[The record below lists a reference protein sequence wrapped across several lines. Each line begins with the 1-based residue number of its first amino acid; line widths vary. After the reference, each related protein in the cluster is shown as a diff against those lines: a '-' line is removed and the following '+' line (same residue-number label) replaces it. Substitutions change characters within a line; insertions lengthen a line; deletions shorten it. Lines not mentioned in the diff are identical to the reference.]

1 MTSKTILVK
10 AKAVTIPL
18 LFLSFCSFSQTC
30 EVDKESLKGTYTGDC
45 KKNKAHGK
53 GKAIGIDTYEG
64 DFKNGL
70 PDGQGIYTWS
80 NKNVFEGKYVK
91 GLREGKGIITFKR
104 QGAQDSIVEG
114 YWKKDAYIGPNEKPW
129 IVYSKTGSVR
139 NVEVEFTP
147 DKLYRVKVIITNTTG
162 GVTGLGGQMPQYKV
176 DNLVLLKGSYQRQNS
191 LETHYKSTETTYQD
205 VLFPFRVKLQMQ
217 KEEVELEMFAEGSYI
232 INISINN

>member
-1 MTSKTILVK
+1 MTKIIFVK
-10 AKAVTIPL
+10 AKAASLAL
-18 LFLSFCSFSQTC
+18 LLSSFCAYSQTC
-30 EVDKESLKGTYTGDC
+30 EVDRESLKGTYTGDC

-70 PDGQGIYTWS
+70 PDGQGKYTWS
-80 NKNVFEGKYVK
+80 NKNVFDGKYVK

-114 YWKKDAYIGPNEKPW
+114 YWKKDAYIGQNEKPW
-129 IVYSKTGSVR
+129 QVYSKTGSVR
-139 NVEVEFTP
+139 DVEVEFTP

-162 GVTGLGGQMPQYKV
+162 GVSSLGGQMPKYKV

-217 KEEVELEMFAEGSYI
+217 KEEVELELFEEGSYTI
-232 INISINN
+232 TISINN

>member
-1 MTSKTILVK
+1 MMSKTIFVK
-10 AKAVTIPL
+10 AKAVAIPL
-18 LFLSFCSFSQTC
+18 LFLTFCTSGQTC

-80 NKNVFEGKYVK
+80 NRNVYEGKYVK

-104 QGAQDSIVEG
+104 QDAQDSIVEG

-162 GVTGLGGQMPQYKV
+162 GVTGLG
-176 DNLVLLKGSYQRQNS
+176 NLVLLKGSYQRQNN

-217 KEEVELEMFAEGSYI
+217 KEEVEIEMFAEGSYI